1 MSTPTFLY
9 DLARDLWWTGV
20 PRAHDLWRELDPF
33 LWEAVQHN
41 PVALLAEADLSLAPP
56 SWLLSMRTLAEE
68 REAALSGPGVSGGP
82 RVAYFCME
90 FGIHESLPIFSGGLG
105 MLAGDHVRSAGD
117 LGLDFVAVGLFWGEG
132 YFRQILHDGRQV
144 AAYAH
149 NQASRLP
156 VEPVHRADGARLLV
170 EVPCGTRN
178 IQVQAWKV
186 RVGRA
191 ILYLLD
197 TDIEG
202 ALAEDRALSK
212 RLYGGRSHDRIRQE
226 VVLGIGGVR
235 LLTALGVERDVYHM
249 NEGHSAFLTLELWAA
264 AIRRGLSFEAAWVDV
279 RRRCVFTTHTP
290 VDAGHDRFDW
300 HIFDPVLG
308 AWRHQTGL
316 PIGSFMDRGRVRPG
330 DVDEPLCMT
339 VLGMRGSR
347 ATNAVSELHGEVTKK
362 MWSSLRV
369 AVTSITNGVHPT
381 AWLAPET
388 AALWDRHL
396 PGWMDRF
403 EDPAFW
409 AAAEDIPAEALLD
422 MQEARRA
429 RLVSDLRAR
438 LGRDVLDPRR
448 LTIGFARRFAP
459 YKRGDLLFSDPVRL
473 EALLDRGLQV
483 VFAGKAHPAD
493 VAGQDIA
500 AAVVRWARS
509 PRFRDQ
515 IVFVPDYDMA
525 IGRLLTGCCDIWLNT
540 PRRPHE
546 ASGTSGQKA
555 ALNGN
560 LNLSILDGWWP
571 EAWDGTNGWAI
582 GEGEDRPDDGSEDHL
597 DAMQLYQTLEEEVL
611 PAFSDPASW
620 ARKMARAMRTCVPV
634 FNTHRMVR
642 EYLQRLYTA

>member
-1 MSTPTFLY
+1 
-9 DLARDLWWTGV
+9 
-20 PRAHDLWRELDPF
+20 
-33 LWEAVQHN
+33 
-41 PVALLAEADLSLAPP
+41 
-56 SWLLSMRTLAEE
+56 
-68 REAALSGPGVSGGP
+68 
-82 RVAYFCME
+82 
-90 FGIHESLPIFSGGLG
+90 
-105 MLAGDHVRSAGD
+105 
-117 LGLDFVAVGLFWGEG
+117 
-132 YFRQILHDGRQV
+132 
-144 AAYAH
+144 
-149 NQASRLP
+149 
-156 VEPVHRADGARLLV
+156 
-170 EVPCGTRN
+170 
-178 IQVQAWKV
+178 
-186 RVGRA
+186 
-191 ILYLLD
+191 
-197 TDIEG
+197 
-202 ALAEDRALSK
+202 
-212 RLYGGRSHDRIRQE
+212 
-226 VVLGIGGVR
+226 
-235 LLTALGVERDVYHM
+235 
-249 NEGHSAFLTLELWAA
+249 
-264 AIRRGLSFEAAWVDV
+264 
-279 RRRCVFTTHTP
+279 
-290 VDAGHDRFDW
+290 
-300 HIFDPVLG
+300 
-308 AWRHQTGL
+308 
-316 PIGSFMDRGRVRPG
+316 
-330 DVDEPLCMT
+330 
-339 VLGMRGSR
+339 
-347 ATNAVSELHGEVTKK
+347 
-362 MWSSLRV
+362 
-369 AVTSITNGVHPT
+369 
-381 AWLAPET
+381 
-388 AALWDRHL
+388 
-396 PGWMDRF
+396 
-403 EDPAFW
+403 
-409 AAAEDIPAEALLD
+409 

-597 DAMQLYQTLEEEVL
+597 DALQLYQTLEEEVL